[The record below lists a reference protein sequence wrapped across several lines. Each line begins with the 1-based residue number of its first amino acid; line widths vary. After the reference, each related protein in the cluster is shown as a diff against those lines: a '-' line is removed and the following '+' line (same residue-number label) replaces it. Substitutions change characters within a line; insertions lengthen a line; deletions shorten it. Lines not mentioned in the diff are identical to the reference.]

1 MKLYSQE
8 WSEFVDA
15 DEISKKPMTKVI
27 SIPEKNKNLVSK
39 RLGIVSIEE
48 LVATV
53 QLERNT
59 VNQTIYAN
67 GELTAK
73 LTQNCIV
80 TAEPIEE
87 EVKGDFEGW
96 FANTTQAVSFEKV
109 RRERLSQKEQEDLP
123 IMDESDD
130 PEPIVEGKIDIGE
143 LVVQNL
149 SLIMNPYPK
158 KQGVRL
164 GLETAEDQENDDYDY
179 SNPFAKLKDW
189 KGK

>member
-15 DEISKKPMTKVI
+15 DEISSKPTIKVI
-27 SIPEKNKNLVSK
+27 SIPEKNKPLVSK

-53 QLERNT
+53 KMERNT
-59 VNQTIYAN
+59 SNQVIYVH
-67 GELTAK
+67 GELKAK
-73 LTQNCIV
+73 ITQNCVV
-80 TAEPIEE
+80 TAEPLEE
-87 EVKGDFEGW
+87 DVSGEFEGW
-96 FANTTQAVSFEKV
+96 FADTTQAVSFEKV

-130 PEPIVEGKIDIGE
+130 PEPIIEGKIDIGE

-149 SLIMNPYPK
+149 SLQLNPYPK
-158 KQGVRL
+158 KQGVNL
-164 GLETAEDQENDDYDY
+164 GLEASEDQENDQYDY
-179 SNPFAKLKDW
+179 TNPFAKLKDW